1 MARAFAE
8 LSFTPSVLAMQE
20 LQGSAE
26 SYAKFLEPEAERGDR
41 IGPAEAEFISRMDG
55 FYQAT
60 VSETGW
66 PYVQFRGGPKGFLK
80 ILDDKTI
87 AYADFRGNRQ
97 YVSTGNLADNDRISI
112 IFMDYPN
119 RRRLKL
125 LGRVKLVDKQED
137 SELLSGLQP
146 EGYRALPERSVVITV
161 EALDWNCPQHIPQ
174 RMTLEEL
181 EQQLAPLRE
190 ELARLRAENEE
201 LKNTPRL
208 KN

>member
-8 LSFTPSVLAMQE
+8 ISFTPSVLAMQE
-20 LQGSAE
+20 QQGSAE
-26 SYAKFLEPEAERGDR
+26 SYAKFLEPEADRGDR
-41 IGPAEAEFISRMDG
+41 IGPAETEFILRMDG

-66 PYVQFRGGPKGFLK
+66 PYVQFRGGPKGFIQ

-97 YVSTGNLADNDRISI
+97 YVSTGNLAKCDRISI

-125 LGRVKLVDKQED
+125 FGRVKIVDKQED
-137 SELLSGLQP
+137 GELLSELQP
-146 EGYRALPERSVVITV
+146 DGYRALPERSVIISV
-161 EALDWNCPQHIPQ
+161 EALEWNCPQHIPE
-174 RMTLEEL
+174 RMTVEEL
-181 EQQLAPLRE
+181 EPQLAPLRE
-190 ELARLRAENEE
+190 EMAQLRRENEE
-201 LKNTPRL
+201 LRNAAGKSS
-208 KN
+208 

>member
-1 MARAFAE
+1 MARAFSE
-8 LSFTPSVLAMQE
+8 ISFTPSVLAMQE
-20 LQGSAE
+20 QQGSAE

-41 IGPAEAEFISRMDG
+41 IGPTEAEFISRMDG

-80 ILDDKTI
+80 ILDDQTI

-97 YVSTGNLADNDRISI
+97 YVSTGNLAKNDRISI

-137 SELLSGLQP
+137 GELLSGLQP
-146 EGYRALPERSVVITV
+146 EGYRALPERSVVIAI

-181 EQQLAPLRE
+181 EPELAPLRE
-190 ELARLRAENEE
+190 ELTRLRAENEE
-201 LKNTPRL
+201 LKTTLDL